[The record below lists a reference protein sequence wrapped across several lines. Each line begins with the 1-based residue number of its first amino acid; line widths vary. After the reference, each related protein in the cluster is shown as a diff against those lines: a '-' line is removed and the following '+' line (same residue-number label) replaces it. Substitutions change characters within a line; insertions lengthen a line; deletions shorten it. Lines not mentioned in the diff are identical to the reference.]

1 MNNKNNSYGKENE
14 NITSNQDKDNNTE
27 EQELS
32 SQMNQTLSPT
42 RAILRIILGVL
53 AFLIWIFIGVSPTI
67 IFTSSLQGFVGVISF
82 LIRNP
87 IIFLLIAFINIIL
100 AITSY
105 LLFQILWWS
114 VFHLL
119 WSIRWF
125 YGFGKYRRLKNYSYK
140 KEMKV

>member
-1 MNNKNNSYGKENE
+1 MNNKNNSYGKEKE
-14 NITSNQDKDNNTE
+14 NITSNPDKDNNTE

-32 SQMNQTLSPT
+32 SQMNKTLSPT

-105 LLFQILWWS
+105 LLFQIFMVVCFSFALVNKMVLWVWKIS
-114 VFHLL
+114 
-119 WSIRWF
+119 
-125 YGFGKYRRLKNYSYK
+125 
-140 KEMKV
+140 

>member
-32 SQMNQTLSPT
+32 SQMNQTLSPA

-67 IFTSSLQGFVGVISF
+67 LFTSSLQGFVGVISF

-125 YGFGKYRRLKNYSYK
+125 YGFGKYHRLKNYS
-140 KEMKV
+140 

>member
-1 MNNKNNSYGKENE
+1 MSIKNNFHEKEKENI
-14 NITSNQDKDNNTE
+14 NSKSDKDTE

-32 SQMNQTLSPT
+32 SQMNKTLSPT
-42 RAILRIILGVL
+42 RAILRIILGFL
-53 AFLIWIFIGVSPTI
+53 AFLLWILIGVSPTI
-67 IFTSSLQGFVGVISF
+67 IFTSSLQGFVGVMSF

-87 IIFLLIAFINIIL
+87 IIFLLIAILNIVL

-105 LLFQILWWS
+105 LLFHILWWS

-140 KEMKV
+140 NEG

>member
-87 IIFLLIAFINIIL
+87 IIFLLIAIINIIL
-100 AITSY
+100 AHNQ
-105 LLFQILWWS
+105 LFIISNFMVVCFSFALVNKMVLWVWKIS
-114 VFHLL
+114 
-119 WSIRWF
+119 
-125 YGFGKYRRLKNYSYK
+125 
-140 KEMKV
+140 